1 VWQEITG
8 ECDSLG
14 AFPETPRGLKENS
27 MFHLKLF
34 LLAFITVSLGACSSV
49 ADIVGPTCDINVA
62 ADVYEPNDK
71 PEEAT
76 LLTIEINGTF
86 KELDAP
92 DYFTVMGKTGDE
104 ILLEKKFGI
113 GEPTL
118 SVKDSDG
125 NAVTVNQ
132 GQFQTATLPKDDTYL
147 IQVGIRTTGDQC
159 PDDVEYDL
167 SLTPAN

>member
-1 VWQEITG
+1 VLYLKFFFLAVITM
-8 ECDSLG
+8 SLSACG
-14 AFPETPRGLKENS
+14 T
-27 MFHLKLF
+27 
-34 LLAFITVSLGACSSV
+34 ITDV
-49 ADIVGPTCDINVA
+49 VGPTCDINIVA
-62 ADVYEPNDK
+62 DAHEPNDK

-76 LLTIEINGTF
+76 LLTSAVELTGTF

-92 DYFTVMGKTGDE
+92 DYFTVTGKTGE
-104 ILLEKKFGI
+104 VILLEKKFGI

-132 GQFQTATLPKDDTYL
+132 GQFRTVTLPQDGTYL
-147 IQVGIRTTGDQC
+147 IQVGLRTTGDQC

-167 SLTPAN
+167 SITAGN